1 MVRVLKYLTASFIA
15 FSIPYAA
22 SADVTSRSD
31 RVAAYSFD
39 DVIKTDLRY
48 SEQMFDRQD
57 HVTDKIAVAL
67 RARQSG
73 VLAPLSFYFG
83 GRLVMTYISEKTNTA
98 GKFPI
103 LSRLPPT
110 HTSGKSDSY
119 GVLNEASLNATI
131 TLPWVTAFVQGEY
144 TEVEYPGQEDL
155 QLRKYWVA
163 VGDLDRA
170 PFYVGV
176 GRKTVN
182 FGNFASYAPFTH
194 SHSSHYFWSQTDDP
208 LIELG
213 YVTDRTHLALSI
225 IPEHR
230 GLRVISSPDND
241 GDLSNF
247 ALNGTHRFDLANAR
261 SVTVGG
267 GYLRGTIY
275 DSTIA
280 HHPPGVG
287 INRSWN
293 NAYNVNAT
301 YSGSNYDVMAEFTQT
316 ADSWPATGHKV
327 SATTLQGRYR
337 SKILGKP
344 AVYSLTASRGVQG
357 ANGTE
362 WERMEQVI
370 LGLEFEP
377 TPHVKLGAEYMYN
390 AGFVPLILP
399 TRVGDRSVESH
410 TFIVGAELTF

>member
-1 MVRVLKYLTASFIA
+1 MHWLKTFIA
-15 FSIPYAA
+15 LLTLVFVVPFSAA
-22 SADVTSRSD
+22 AGSD
-31 RVAAYSFD
+31 ERVGAYSFD

-67 RARQSG
+67 LARRDG
-73 VLAPLSFYFG
+73 VLDPQSFYLG
-83 GRLVMTYISEKTNTA
+83 GRLVLTYIFEETNTA

-119 GVLNEASLNATI
+119 GVLNEASINATI
-131 TLPWVTAFVQGEY
+131 TLPWVTAFAQGEY

-163 VGDLDRA
+163 VGDLSRF
-170 PFYVGV
+170 PFYAAV
-176 GRKTVN
+176 GRKTVS

-194 SHSSHYFWSQTDDP
+194 NHSSHYFWAQTDDP
-208 LIELG
+208 LIEFG
-213 YVTDRTHLALSI
+213 YVTDRTHLALSL

-230 GLRVISSPDND
+230 GLRVISSPENN
-241 GDLSNF
+241 GGLSNF
-247 ALNGTHRFDLANAR
+247 AVNGSHRFDFQGGKSL
-261 SVTVGG
+261 TVGG

-275 DSTIA
+275 DSAIA
-280 HHPPGVG
+280 HHPPGQG
-287 INRSWN
+287 TFRSWN
-293 NAYNVNAT
+293 GAYNFNT
-301 YSGSNYDVMAEFTQT
+301 TFSGSNFDLMAEFTT
-316 ADSWPATGHKV
+316 TDDIWPATGHKV
-327 SATTLQGRYR
+327 TATTLQGRYKSR
-337 SKILGKP
+337 ILGKP
-344 AVYSLTASRGVQG
+344 AVYSLMASRGLQG
-357 ANGTE
+357 ADGTE

-370 LGLEFEP
+370 LGLEVEP
-377 TPHVKLGAEYMYN
+377 TPHVKLGVEYMYN

-410 TFIVGAELTF
+410 TFIIGAELTF

>member
-1 MVRVLKYLTASFIA
+1 MVRVLARALLSFGVI
-15 FSIPYAA
+15 
-22 SADVTSRSD
+22 SALYVTSATAEE
-31 RVAAYSFD
+31 RVGAYSFGGA
-39 DVIKTDLRY
+39 VKTDLRY

-73 VLAPLSFYFG
+73 ALDPQSFYFG
-83 GRLVMTYISEKTNTA
+83 GRLVLTYIAEKSNTA

-131 TLPWVTAFVQGEY
+131 TLPWVTAFAQGEY
-144 TEVEYPGQEDL
+144 TEVEYPGQDDL
-155 QLRKYWVA
+155 QLRKYWVT
-163 VGDLDRA
+163 VGDLDHS
-170 PFYVGV
+170 PFYMGV

-182 FGNFASYAPFTH
+182 FGNFATYAPFTH
-194 SHSSHYFWSQTDDP
+194 NHSSHYFWSQTDDP
-208 LIELG
+208 LLEVG
-213 YVTDRTHLALSI
+213 YITNKTQIAFSL

-247 ALNGTHRFDLANAR
+247 AINGSHRFDLQGAR
-261 SVTVGG
+261 SLTVGG

-293 NAYNVNAT
+293 NAYNINAI
-301 YSGSNYDVMAEFTQT
+301 YSASNYDIMAEFTQT
-316 ADSWPATGHKV
+316 ADRWPATGHKV
-327 SATTLQGRYR
+327 SATTLQARYR

-344 AVYSLTASRGVQG
+344 AVYSVSASRGVQG
-357 ANGTE
+357 NDGFE

-370 LGLEFEP
+370 FGLEVEP

-399 TRVGDRSVESH
+399 TITGDRSVESH

>member
-1 MVRVLKYLTASFIA
+1 MLRLTFRICFLLSFLAAPQLVLAET
-15 FSIPYAA
+15 
-22 SADVTSRSD
+22 TD
-31 RVAAYSFD
+31 RVGAYSFGGA
-39 DVIKTDLRY
+39 IKTDLRY
-48 SEQMFDRQD
+48 SEEMFDRQD

-73 VLAPLSFYFG
+73 ALDPQSFYFG
-83 GRLVMTYISEKTNTA
+83 GRLVLTHISEKTNTA

-131 TLPWVTAFVQGEY
+131 TLPWVTAFAQGEY

-155 QLRKYWVA
+155 QLRKYWVV
-163 VGDLDRA
+163 VGDLDRT
-170 PFYVGV
+170 PFYLGV

-194 SHSSHYFWSQTDDP
+194 SHSSHYFWAQTDNP

-213 YVTDRTHLALSI
+213 YVTDRTQLALSFI
-225 IPEHR
+225 SEHR
-230 GLRVISSPDND
+230 GLRVVSSPDNN
-241 GDLSNF
+241 GGMSNF
-247 ALNGTHRFDLANAR
+247 ALNGSHRFDLQNGH
-261 SVTVGG
+261 SLTVGG
-267 GYLRGTIY
+267 GFLRGTIY

-280 HHPPGVG
+280 HHPPSTG

-293 NAYNVNAT
+293 NAYNLNAT
-301 YSGSNYDVMAEFTQT
+301 FSGSNFDVMAEFTQT
-316 ADSWPATGHKV
+316 ADQWPATGHRV
-327 SATTLQGRYR
+327 SATTLQGRYKSR
-337 SKILGKP
+337 ILGKP

-357 ANGTE
+357 AGGTE

-370 LGLEFEP
+370 LGIEVEP
-377 TPHVKLGAEYMYN
+377 TPHVKLGAEYMFN
-390 AGFVPLILP
+390 NGFVPLILP
-399 TRVGDRSVESH
+399 TVTGDRSVKSH